1 MRQCLTYHF
10 GCSGAVALRGAN
22 GDGGPQQLQRGLDAR
37 LSHFVSN
44 EEVVSVNGQR
54 FLNIVIKKP
63 RLVPALRPL
72 LP

>member
-10 GCSGAVALRGAN
+10 GGSGAVALRGAN

-44 EEVVSVNGQR
+44 EEVVSV
-54 FLNIVIKKP
+54 
-63 RLVPALRPL
+63 
-72 LP
+72 